1 MAPFIIGAKAFLGNK
16 LVQYALIAAVVALLI
31 MGAIHAVKGAYS
43 DMRKGIRED
52 VVQEF
57 TIRDLQQALADAEKD
72 RKFMEEQA
80 EKDELA
86 LEELRGALN
95 DMAGRVG
102 TSRTIIREQIASG
115 ELPNGQIS
123 PVQSATITQIDI
135 MEQERRQREAANVQE

>member
-1 MAPFIIGAKAFLGNK
+1 MAPFFIGAKALLGNK
-16 LVQYALIAAVVALLI
+16 LVQYGLMAAALALLVI
-31 MGAIHAVKGAYS
+31 GAINVAKGAYS
-43 DMRKGIRED
+43 DMKKGIRED

-57 TIRDLQQALADAEKD
+57 TIRDLQQALVDAEKD
-72 RKFMEEQA
+72 RKFLEEQA

-86 LEELRGALN
+86 MEELRGELN
-95 DMAGRVG
+95 SMASRVG

-115 ELPNGQIS
+115 ELTNGQIS